1 MNTVTKLNNAYNN
14 WYLAAKLVY
23 EEPEDDIN
31 ISVLGDMEYDLRRV
45 IADAEQDTNPEVHAL
60 IINIEDALRDYHE
73 EELEYINEKEVI
85 ESLLRVASY
94 RIEAALNFD
103 YDQME
108 LYNFYYDELV
118 KKYKG
123 FSATV
128 DAFINE
134 LNAEWE
140 AL

>member
-1 MNTVTKLNNAYNN
+1 MNTITKLNNAYNN

-31 ISVLGDMEYDLRRV
+31 LSVLDDMEYDLLKV
-45 IADAEQDTNPEVHAL
+45 IRDAEQDTDPEVHSL
-60 IINIEDALRDYHE
+60 IINIEDALRDYHD

-85 ESLLRVASY
+85 ESLLKTAGY
-94 RIEAALNFD
+94 REEAALNFD